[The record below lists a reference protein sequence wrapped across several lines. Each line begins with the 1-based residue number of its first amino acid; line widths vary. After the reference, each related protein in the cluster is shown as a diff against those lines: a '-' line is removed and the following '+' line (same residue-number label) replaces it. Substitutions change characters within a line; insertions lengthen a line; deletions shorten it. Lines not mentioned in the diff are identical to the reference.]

1 MARQLG
7 LTVAA
12 VAALG
17 AAVVW
22 AAYGLAGVIPAGDD
36 VTRDGVRQVTIRG
49 HTWGFSPNII
59 RVATGETVQFIVRS
73 EDLQHGFAINELGL
87 NLQLASGRDVRS
99 PAVKVDLPDGF
110 YPIHCSVFCGI
121 GHPSMKARL
130 VVGAPP
136 PAPGSRLPWI
146 ASLLSAAVAVGFGAW
161 ARAGRSAR
169 G

>member
-1 MARQLG
+1 MARPLG

-12 VAALG
+12 VATLG

-36 VTRDGVRQVTIRG
+36 VTRNGVRQVTIHG
-49 HTWGFSPNII
+49 HSWGFSPNVI
-59 RVATGETVQFIVRS
+59 RVAPGETVQFIVQS
-73 EDLQHGFAINELGL
+73 EDLRHGFSINELGI
-87 NLQLASGRDVRS
+87 NLPLAPGRDSRS
-99 PAVKVDLPDGF
+99 PAVKVDLPEGV

-146 ASLLSAAVAVGFGAW
+146 ASLLSVAAAVGFGAW

-169 G
+169 A

>member
-1 MARQLG
+1 MARPLG

-22 AAYGLAGVIPAGDD
+22 VAYGLAGVIPAGDGLI
-36 VTRDGVRQVTIRG
+36 RDGVRQLRIEG
-49 HTWGFSPNII
+49 HAWGFSPNVI
-59 RVATGETVQFIVRS
+59 RVARGETVQFIVRS
-73 EDLQHGFAINELGL
+73 EDLQHGFSINELGV
-87 NLQLASGRDVRS
+87 NLPLVPGREMRS
-99 PAVKVDLPDGF
+99 PVVKVDLPDGV

-136 PAPGSRLPWI
+136 PAPASRLPWV
-146 ASLLSAAVAVGFGAW
+146 ASLLSAAAAVGFGAW
-161 ARAGRSAR
+161 ARSERSAR
-169 G
+169 A

>member
-1 MARQLG
+1 MARPLG

-36 VTRDGVRQVTIRG
+36 VTRNGVRQVTIHG
-49 HTWGFSPNII
+49 HAWGFSPNVI
-59 RVATGETVQFIVRS
+59 RVAPGETVQFIVRS
-73 EDLQHGFAINELGL
+73 EDLRHGFSINELGL
-87 NLQLASGRDVRS
+87 NLPLAPGRDTRS
-99 PAVKVDLPDGF
+99 PVVKVDLPEGI

-130 VVGAPP
+130 VVGTPP
-136 PAPGSRLPWI
+136 PALSSRLPWI
-146 ASLLSAAVAVGFGAW
+146 ASLLSAAAAVGFGAW

-169 G
+169 A

>member
-1 MARQLG
+1 MARSLG
-7 LTVAA
+7 LTVGA

-36 VTRDGVRQVTIRG
+36 VIRNGVRQVTIYA
-49 HTWGFSPNII
+49 HTWGFSPNVI
-59 RVATGETVQFIVRS
+59 RVAPGETVQFIVRS
-73 EDLQHGFAINELGL
+73 EDLRHGFSINELGL
-87 NLQLASGRDVRS
+87 NLPLAPGRDTRS
-99 PAVKVDLPDGF
+99 PVVKVDLPEGI

-136 PAPGSRLPWI
+136 PAPSSRLPWI
-146 ASLLSAAVAVGFGAW
+146 ASLLSAAAAVGFGAW

>member
-1 MARQLG
+1 MARPLG

-22 AAYGLAGVIPAGDD
+22 TAYGLAGVTPTDD
-36 VTRDGVRQVTIRG
+36 AVTRDGVRQVTVHG
-49 HTWGFSPNII
+49 HAWGFSPNVI
-59 RVATGETVQFIVRS
+59 RVAPGETVQFIVRS
-73 EDLQHGFAINELGL
+73 EDLRHGFSINELGL
-87 NLQLASGRDVRS
+87 NLPLAPGRDMRS
-99 PAVKVDLPDGF
+99 PAVKVDLPEGI
-110 YPIHCSVFCGI
+110 YPIHCSVFCGL

-146 ASLLSAAVAVGFGAW
+146 ASLLSVAAAVGFGAW
-161 ARAGRSAR
+161 ARAERSAR
-169 G
+169 A

>member
-1 MARQLG
+1 MARPLG

-17 AAVVW
+17 AAAVW

-36 VTRDGVRQVTIRG
+36 VTRNGVRQVTIHG
-49 HTWGFSPNII
+49 HAWGFSPNVI
-59 RVATGETVQFIVRS
+59 RVAPGETVQFIVRS
-73 EDLQHGFAINELGL
+73 EDLRHGFSINELGV
-87 NLQLASGRDVRS
+87 NLPLAPGRDTRS
-99 PAVKVDLPDGF
+99 PVVKVDLPEGI

-130 VVGAPP
+130 VVGTPP
-136 PAPGSRLPWI
+136 PAPSSRLPWI
-146 ASLLSAAVAVGFGAW
+146 ASLLSAAAAVGFGAW

-169 G
+169 A

>member
-1 MARQLG
+1 MARPLG
-7 LTVAA
+7 FTMAA

-22 AAYGLAGVIPAGDD
+22 AAYGLAGVIPAGDG
-36 VTRDGVRQVTIRG
+36 VTRDGVRQVTIDG
-49 HTWGFSPNII
+49 HTWGFSPNVI
-59 RVATGETVQFIVRS
+59 RVAPGETVQFIVRS
-73 EDLQHGFAINELGL
+73 EDLQHGFSINELGI
-87 NLQLASGRDVRS
+87 NLPLAPGRETRS
-99 PAVKVDLPDGF
+99 PVVKVALPEGI

-136 PAPGSRLPWI
+136 PAPVSRLPWI
-146 ASLLSAAVAVGFGAW
+146 ASVLSAAAAVGFGAW

-169 G
+169 A

>member
-1 MARQLG
+1 MARPLG

-36 VTRDGVRQVTIRG
+36 VARNGVRQVTIHG
-49 HTWGFSPNII
+49 HAWGFSPNVI
-59 RVATGETVQFIVRS
+59 RVAPGETVQFIVQS
-73 EDLQHGFAINELGL
+73 EDLRHGFSINELGI
-87 NLQLASGRDVRS
+87 NLPLAPGRDSRS
-99 PAVKVDLPDGF
+99 PAVKVDLPEGV

-136 PAPGSRLPWI
+136 AAPGSRLPWI
-146 ASLLSAAVAVGFGAW
+146 ASFLSVAAAVGFGAW

-169 G
+169 A